1 MIEQDKERAWQFL
14 TMLSRSKQPTVSMFA
29 YEKRKLESL
38 LPTLNPTDTVI
49 NSDGE
54 VTAYLYDRAELI
66 KGLKLKYKFVND
78 KIG

>member
-1 MIEQDKERAWQFL
+1 
-14 TMLSRSKQPTVSMFA
+14 MFA